1 MQTRLQYIDRL
12 KGFAILTVVIGHI
25 LFYSLSLKGA
35 ILQEIIGSFHMP
47 LFMFLSGMMA
57 NVPNVRK
64 ATAKII
70 TFIMPMMTIG
80 LLFVLFEGSTAL
92 SFIQS
97 PYKHSYWYLYVL
109 SAFYVLLYFV
119 QRIRNNLG
127 GAILSVLVWIF
138 LFIVNDNVTK
148 YWNDIFS
155 LWVMKQYWP
164 FFITGYFC
172 TKLHLTEKLC
182 SYNWLYTIGLLLYM
196 IGFWV
201 YMNVYSQLYYLV
213 AFSFIIAILYIFK
226 TREHKSSFVERQLSY
241 IGQHTLDVYIY
252 HLFILQITSFSSVGN
267 WLEST
272 NNIFPELL
280 LCVAYSVLVA
290 YTTIGMGILVKK
302 SDFLNYIIYGRFSKK
317 LLIER

>member
-25 LFYSLSLKGA
+25 LFYSLLLKGA

-57 NVPNVRK
+57 NVPSVRK

-70 TFIMPMMTIG
+70 TFMMPMITIG
-80 LLFVLFEGSTAL
+80 LFFVLFEGSTVL

-97 PYKHSYWYLYVL
+97 PFKHSYWYLYVL
-109 SAFYVLLYFV
+109 SAFYVLLYLV
-119 QRIRNNLG
+119 QKIRSNLG
-127 GAILSVLVWIF
+127 AAVISVIVWIF
-138 LFIVNDNVTK
+138 LLIINNNVTK
-148 YWNDIFS
+148 YWNDIFCI
-155 LWVMKQYWP
+155 WVMKQYWP

-172 TKLHLTEKLC
+172 TKFHWAEKL
-182 SYNWLYTIGLLLYM
+182 SSSNWLYSIGFILYV

-201 YMNVYSQLYYLV
+201 YMNMSSQVYYPV
-213 AFSFIIAILYIFK
+213 AFFFIIAILYVFI

-241 IGQHTLDVYIY
+241 IGQHTLDIYIY
-252 HLFILQITSFSSVGN
+252 HLFILHITSFSSLGN

-280 LCVAYSVLVA
+280 LCVACSVLVA
-290 YTTIGMGILVKK
+290 YTTIGMGKLVKK
-302 SDFLNYIIYGRFSKK
+302 SNLLDNIIYGKFSKK
-317 LLIER
+317 LLMER